1 MSSPTRAPEVV
12 VNRCPLCGSDANI
25 DAAQKH
31 GDASCPKCSGPLWY
45 SKDPAGARLYKLSAV
60 TPIKDQIG
68 QILKDNLGANPD
80 SITYQTSFVEDIGAD
95 SLDIVQLVMALE
107 ERFGV
112 TIPDEQAEKIHTVGD
127 AIEYIL
133 THRA

>member
-1 MSSPTRAPEVV
+1 M
-12 VNRCPLCGSDANI
+12 
-25 DAAQKH
+25 
-31 GDASCPKCSGPLWY
+31 
-45 SKDPAGARLYKLSAV
+45 
-60 TPIKDQIG
+60 G